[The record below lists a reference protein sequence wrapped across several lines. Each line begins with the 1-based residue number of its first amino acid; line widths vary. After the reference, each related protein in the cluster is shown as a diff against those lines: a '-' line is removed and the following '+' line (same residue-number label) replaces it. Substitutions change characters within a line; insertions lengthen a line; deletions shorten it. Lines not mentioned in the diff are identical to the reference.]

1 VENSVSFGY
10 WLSRQRKALD
20 LTQHA
25 LADLVGYSVATLKK
39 IEADERRPS
48 RQMAEQLADYLGIPD
63 DQRAIFIECARG
75 LRPMDRMP
83 LTREMVPGPNA
94 PRPSNL
100 PTPLTPLI
108 GREAEAAAVKRYISL
123 PGTRLL
129 TLTGPPGIGKT
140 RLSIQVASELCPDF
154 DEGIYFIPLAPLTT
168 PDLVP
173 RALSQILGINESE
186 ERSLVSALINYIQ
199 SKPMLLV
206 LDNFEHLLAAAPI
219 LVEVLQACPRLK
231 ILATSRS
238 ALNVSGEHQYPVSP
252 LLLPDTEGHLSLETL
267 AEYPSIIL
275 YVNRAQATDP
285 YFTLTEANAYA
296 VAEICS
302 KLDGLPL
309 AIELAAAHTRL
320 LKPQELLTRLNHR
333 LSLLSGGP
341 TDLPPRQR
349 TLRAAIRWSYDLLD
363 NREQIIFSRL
373 AVFLGGWTLEAAEA
387 ITMQREEHPEGAG
400 DVFAT
405 LSALVDKSLVQKSE
419 PAQMQ
424 ARFTMLETIREYA
437 LEKLEQ
443 QGEIEMIRKRH
454 SDFFLKLAEDS
465 EPALRSPK
473 QQDWLNRLD
482 EEHNNLRA
490 ALQWNLDRGD
500 SETALKLVGA
510 LWRYWWMHNYFHEGR
525 SWLEKAL
532 NQAEPSPTSWR
543 ARALNGAGILAR
555 SQGDYAG
562 AQTYLEACLEI
573 QKTQADPVG
582 VANVLNSL
590 GLLAYVQGDHVQAA
604 KIHEQA
610 LAYRRNIGDQRGIA
624 ISLNNLALS
633 IQETGDFDQAELLFR
648 ESLDLSR
655 QVGDTRGV
663 SAAIINLGATMLDQG
678 LAEQADGLYREA
690 LLFSKGLK
698 DQDGIIQCLEGLA
711 GVASLQQRPERA
723 ARLLGA
729 ALALRSTIGL
739 PVHPFNRLRYQR
751 IEDSIKKQLP
761 AEAIASQQAIGKEMT
776 LDRAIDYA
784 LQKID

>member
-1 VENSVSFGY
+1 METSASFGY
-10 WLSRQRKALD
+10 WMSRRRKALD
-20 LTQHA
+20 LTQQA

-48 RQMAEQLADYLGIPD
+48 RQMAERLADYLGIPD
-63 DQRAIFIECARG
+63 DQRGIFIECARG
-75 LRPMDRMP
+75 LQSMDRMP
-83 LTREMVPGPNA
+83 LTRAPLPAPNA

-108 GREAEAAAVKRYISL
+108 GREAEIAAVKRYLSL

-140 RLSIQVASELCPDF
+140 RLGIQIASELCPDF
-154 DEGIYFIPLAPLTT
+154 DEGVYFIPLAPLTT

-186 ERSLVSALINYIQ
+186 ERSLVTALISYIQ

-206 LDNFEHLLAAAPI
+206 LDNFEHLLAAAPT

-252 LLLPDTEGHLSLETL
+252 LLLPDTGGHLSIETL

-275 YVNRAQATDP
+275 YVNRAQAADP
-285 YFTLTEANAYA
+285 YFTLTEANADA
-296 VAEICS
+296 VAKICS
-302 KLDGLPL
+302 RLDGLPL

-320 LKPQELLTRLNHR
+320 LKPQELLNRLDHR
-333 LSLLSGGP
+333 FSLLSGGP

-349 TLRAAIRWSYDLLD
+349 TLRAAIRWSYDLLVD
-363 NREQIIFSRL
+363 WEQIIFSRL
-373 AVFLGGWTLEAAEA
+373 AIFLGGWTLEAAEA
-387 ITMQREEHPEGAG
+387 IGVAVNEQADEDRDIFSA
-400 DVFAT
+400 

-437 LEKLEQ
+437 LEKLAE

-465 EPALRSPK
+465 EPALRSPQ

-500 SETALKLVGA
+500 SETALKLAGA
-510 LWRYWWMHNYFHEGR
+510 LWRYWWMHNYFYEGR
-525 SWLEKAL
+525 SWLERAL
-532 NQAEPSPTSWR
+532 NQADASPTSWR

-562 AQTYLEACLEI
+562 ARTYLEACLEI
-573 QKTQADPVG
+573 QKTLDDPVG

-590 GLLAYVQGDHVQAA
+590 GLLAYVQGDHVRAA
-604 KIHEQA
+604 DIHEQA
-610 LAYRRNIGDQRGIA
+610 LAYRRDLGDQRGIA

-633 IQETGDFDQAELLFR
+633 VQETGDYEKAEGLFR
-648 ESLDLSR
+648 QSLDLSR

-678 LAEQADGLYREA
+678 LAEQADRLYREA
-690 LLFSKGLK
+690 LQLSEGLK

-711 GVASLQQRPERA
+711 GVASLQHRPERA

-729 ALALRSTIGL
+729 ALALRASIGL

-751 IEDSIKKQLP
+751 IEDSVKKQLP
-761 AEAIASQQAIGKEMT
+761 PEAIASQQAIGKEMT
-776 LDRAIDYA
+776 IERAIAYA
-784 LQKID
+784 LQGVD